1 MTIREAID
9 RTDAVKPNSYS
20 PEEKVRWLAILDGMV
35 KNEII
40 DTHEGGELVVF
51 VPYTASTL
59 VNTVLLIAEPYAQE
73 VYPAW
78 LAAQIDF
85 ANEEIPR
92 YNNDMQAYNAAYD
105 LYCRWY
111 NRTHTP
117 LQRNKTYT
125 YCGVP
130 QKPKTDDDLTIEE
143 ERVLAELL
151 RRDRDGLTD
160 EEKAILENLLA
171 RRRDMVTGIVAL
183 RSN

>member
-20 PEEKVRWLAILDGMV
+20 TEEKVRWLAILDGMV

-105 LYCRWY
+105 LYSDWY
-111 NRTHTP
+111 NRTHMP
-117 LQRNKTYT
+117 LQKNKTHTYISGYT
-125 YCGVP
+125 EP
-130 QKPKTDDDLTIEE
+130 TLPWPLQT
-143 ERVLAELL
+143 
-151 RRDRDGLTD
+151 
-160 EEKAILENLLA
+160 ENDA
-171 RRRDMVTGIVAL
+171 
-183 RSN
+183 